1 MDAKDILKNH
11 IPPIADEASEKD
23 YLLAHLLPEMKTFD
37 RNERIL
43 NEMTPI
49 SNQGQLRS
57 CTSNAT
63 CDGFEYVLR
72 DRVDLSRLFVY
83 WNSRSNK
90 TQATGTTIRSAL
102 DSIRVHGVPPEYM
115 WPYDPEKVN
124 TKPSEDAW
132 TVAEQRKRTTYYR
145 VQTCQEII
153 AAIDAG
159 WPVIFSVFLDDDFVN
174 TWPHPDHVFTGEKLT
189 DSSHAM
195 LIVGYRKT
203 DSGYQFRVRNSW
215 GSQWCDGG
223 YCWFTENYIAR
234 LNDAWAV
241 TNYEPQEQLFSRRN
255 VEFAFSTLASVG
267 LACLLIGVKDALS
280 TEQLIPGLVS
290 AACFQAFAVWRRWWV
305 NVTINDKIRLL

>member
-1 MDAKDILKNH
+1 MDTKEILK
-11 IPPIADEASEKD
+11 ISVPPLKEEASEKD
-23 YLLAHLLPEMKTFD
+23 YLFSRLLPEMKSFD
-37 RNERIL
+37 SKEKIL
-43 NEMTPI
+43 SEMTPI
-49 SNQGQLRS
+49 SDQGQLRS

-145 VQTCQEII
+145 VQNCQEIVT
-153 AAIDAG
+153 AIDAG

-174 TWPHPDHVFTGEKLT
+174 TWPRPDHVFTGEKLT

-203 DSGYQFRVRNSW
+203 DSGYQFRIRNSW
-215 GSQWCDGG
+215 GSKWCDEG
-223 YCWFTENYIAR
+223 YCWFTESYVAQ

-241 TNYEPQEQLFSRRN
+241 TNYEPQEPAFSKRN
-255 VEFAFSTLASVG
+255 VEFAASTLVTFGLASFFVYAKDVMSIDQFIAGLVMSVG
-267 LACLLIGVKDALS
+267 L
-280 TEQLIPGLVS
+280 QGLT
-290 AACFQAFAVWRRWWV
+290 VWRRWWV
-305 NVTINDKIRLL
+305 NITINDKIRLI